1 MKTQALLLS
10 LGVAVAGTG
19 AAHAQDSRPNAV
31 AGGAILGGIAG
42 AFIGGHDND
51 RWAQGAVI
59 GAAAGALVGA
69 VVEAPRR
76 TVVRSAPVAY
86 VSPAPIVYVEA
97 PHCPAPVQRI
107 IYRGAPPP
115 RVVYVQP
122 APRVVYIAAQPRR
135 GADTVVVVAP
145 PSRRHAGRQ
154 VIYVEPSHRRW

>member
-1 MKTQALLLS
+1 MKTQAVLLS
-10 LGVAVAGTG
+10 LAVAVAGTG

-42 AFIGGHDND
+42 AFVGGHNND

-59 GAAAGALVGA
+59 GAAAGALIGA

-86 VSPAPIVYVEA
+86 VAPAPIVYVEA
-97 PHCPAPVQRI
+97 PQCPAPVQRVG
-107 IYRGAPPP
+107 YGAVPPP

-122 APRVVYIAAQPRR
+122 TPRVVYIPVQPRR
-135 GADTVVVVAP
+135 GSDAVIVVAP
-145 PSRRHAGRQ
+145 ASRRHAGRQ